1 MNFLI
6 FAFISL
12 IIAHVNCQRDI
23 GISRLC
29 GKMSSNQAA
38 SVNGAVTPNNFGWHV
53 RVNGLVGGNTIVGS
67 GALINDRWVL
77 TAASLF
83 YDGGNTLITDI
94 PLKYAIDAGVNDVS
108 TPLKINENTFSQPG
122 LGIEKVFI
130 HPNYLPTLTA
140 SSNPFQ
146 NNLALVKLAL
156 PVRLFSQQVYPVC
169 VPDQS
174 SMFQSTTGLT
184 NKNGWLT
191 GWGATTPA
199 ALKQNKMVLLSD
211 VDSKVSANDNIG
223 GYALNNLA
231 QVGANAVATFANN
244 VDTGSPIVVLA
255 SDSNWY
261 LYSILSTADTNS
273 NGQTVNQRVSFYSNW
288 IKSTVKNN
296 TST

>member
-53 RVNGLVGGNTIVGS
+53 RVNGLVGGNPIVGS

-94 PLKYAIDAGVNDVS
+94 PLKFTIDAGVNDVS
-108 TPLKINENTFSQPG
+108 SQLKINENTFSQPG

-130 HPNYLPTLTA
+130 HPNYLPALTA
-140 SSNPFQ
+140 SSNTFQ

-211 VDSKVSANDNIG
+211 ADSKTSATTNNG

-231 QVGANAVATFANN
+231 QVGATSVATFANN

-261 LYSILSTADTNS
+261 LYSILSFTDTNG
-273 NGQTVNQRVSFYSNW
+273 NGVNQRVSFYSNW